1 MVRIMR
7 YLKYTL
13 NYELRYTRY
22 PFVLREY
29 NDVNLIFVT
38 KDTKSMSDMSLC
50 LVVQLYLPNLLNKH
64 ALQDSQ
70 WNRNLSLWIK
80 QDKK

>member
-1 MVRIMR
+1 MR